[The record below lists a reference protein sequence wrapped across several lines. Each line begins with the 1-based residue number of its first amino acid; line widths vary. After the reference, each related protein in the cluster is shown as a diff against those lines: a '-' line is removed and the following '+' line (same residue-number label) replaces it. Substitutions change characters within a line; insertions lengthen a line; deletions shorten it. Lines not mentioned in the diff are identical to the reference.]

1 MKEIG
6 VWGGGVEGKLLPSW
20 YFLIVTHSMVITH
33 YFPSILYSHVLRAPC
48 SVQII

>member
-6 VWGGGVEGKLLPSW
+6 VWGFDGKLLSSC

-33 YFPSILYSHVLRAPC
+33 NFPSILYSHVLRAPY